1 MGILKSLMCVI
12 LFQTSRE
19 EGVGRGEEL
28 LEQVLRGPGP
38 YPSVVLPVVGG
49 YWLEEA
55 EHPKTPLQ
63 EFQTDDTPK
72 CYRTHFFG
80 RVSTAGSV

>member
-1 MGILKSLMCVI
+1 MYYF

-19 EGVGRGEEL
+19 EGVGRGEEV

-38 YPSVVLPVVGG
+38 YPSVVLPPAGG
-49 YWLEEA
+49 YWLEE
-55 EHPKTPLQ
+55 PSSLKTPLQ
-63 EFQTDDTPK
+63 EFNTDDTPK

-80 RVSTAGSV
+80 RVSTA